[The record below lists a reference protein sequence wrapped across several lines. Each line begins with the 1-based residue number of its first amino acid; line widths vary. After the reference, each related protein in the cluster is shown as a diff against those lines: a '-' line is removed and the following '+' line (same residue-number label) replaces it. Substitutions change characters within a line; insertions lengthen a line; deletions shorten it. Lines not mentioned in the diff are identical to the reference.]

1 MLFSTIIGGYFCT
14 PVNAT
19 IIGWENCIHYCFIE
33 GYGKMVFA
41 VNPESCV
48 EKYVYPLAVNF
59 EDFLRLILVTGSTTA
74 IEQIVGWD
82 AKQFGEFVQ
91 SDDNKYVFGQAEV
104 LENIQKKLRLEPM
117 SNPFEYVKSIQKEFD
132 DSKIIYSDEYY
143 DTLGIDR
150 FDGTENPK

>member
-1 MLFSTIIGGYFCT
+1 MGWYSYLFD
-14 PVNAT
+14 V
-19 IIGWENCIHYCFIE
+19 
-33 GYGKMVFA
+33 
-41 VNPESCV
+41 
-48 EKYVYPLAVNF
+48 L
-59 EDFLRLILVTGSTTA
+59 LVTGSTTA

-150 FDGTENPK
+150 LGGTENPK